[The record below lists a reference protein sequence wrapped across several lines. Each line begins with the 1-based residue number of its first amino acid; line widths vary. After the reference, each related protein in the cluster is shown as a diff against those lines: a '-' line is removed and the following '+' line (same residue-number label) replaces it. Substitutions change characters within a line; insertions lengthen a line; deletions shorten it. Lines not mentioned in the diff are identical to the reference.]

1 MSNWKKVY
9 SSEFEYRAKIVN
21 DILEEA
27 GLNPVMLKK
36 RDSSYNNFGNHE
48 VKVNPDHVILALK
61 IIADEIDFR
70 YV

>member
-27 GLNPVMLKK
+27 GLNPVMLNK
-36 RDSSYNNFGNHE
+36 RDSSYNNFGNYE
-48 VKVNPDHVILALK
+48 VTVSSDNIILALK
-61 IIADEIDFR
+61 IITDEIDFR
-70 YV
+70 